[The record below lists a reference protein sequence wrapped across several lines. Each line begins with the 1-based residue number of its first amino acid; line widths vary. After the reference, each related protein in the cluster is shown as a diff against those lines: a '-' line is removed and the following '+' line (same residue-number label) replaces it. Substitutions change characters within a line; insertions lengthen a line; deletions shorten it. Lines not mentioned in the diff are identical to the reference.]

1 MSRQVQIRTAE
12 EIAASIPNGA
22 TLVSTGFSLIGVA
35 EEIYQ
40 AIEHRFLET
49 DQPRDL
55 TFVHSAG
62 QSDRI
67 RGMEHFAHAGLLKRI
82 VGSHWGLAPK
92 LEALISSNQ
101 VEAFCF
107 PMGQIIS
114 LYKAMASGKP
124 GILSRIGLNTFVDP
138 LYDGGRINERAKES
152 EFNLVERLEIRD
164 ENVLFYRSFPLHVYI
179 GRGTTAD
186 EAGNITMEDECAK
199 LEVMSAVQAVKAQGG
214 RVIFQVKN
222 IAQEHTLPAQEIV
235 VPGFLVDEIVVCEKP
250 EIHHRMTSSIY
261 MNPVLTGEIHEP
273 VLPSP
278 PSPLSIKK
286 IIGRRAVLELPQHA
300 VVNLGVGI
308 PGDAVGS
315 IIEEEQLHREVTLS
329 VEVGTIGGITLG
341 GGDFGVTKNAEAII
355 EKAYQFDYYNGCGVD
370 ITFMG
375 AAEMDVAGH
384 VNVSKFKPRT
394 PGCGGF
400 IDITQNAKA
409 VVFCSTFTSGGLTV
423 DIIDGKL
430 EIVNEGRFKKFV
442 RQVQQITFN
451 GTYAAERCQPV
462 WYVTE
467 RAVFRLVEGGIELV
481 EIAPGIDL
489 ERDILAQME
498 FEPKISKELGVM
510 DTRIFC
516 PESMKIKLK
525 PMKGVYS

>member
-1 MSRQVQIRTAE
+1 MSRKVQIRTAE
-12 EIAASIPNGA
+12 EIAASIPDGV
-22 TLVSTGFSLIGVA
+22 TLVTTGFSLIGVA
-35 EEIYQ
+35 EEISQ
-40 AIEHRFLET
+40 AIENRFLESN
-49 DQPRDL
+49 QPRNL

-82 VGSHWGLAPK
+82 IGSHWGLAPK
-92 LEALISSNQ
+92 LEALISDNH

-114 LYKAMASGKP
+114 LYRAMASGKP
-124 GILSRIGLNTFVDP
+124 GVVSRIGLNTFVDP

-152 EFNLVERLEIRD
+152 DFNLIERIQLHD
-164 ENVLFYRSFPLHVYI
+164 EDVLYYRSFPLHLYI

-222 IAQEHTLPAQEIV
+222 IAQEHTLSAKEIV

-250 EIHHRMTSSIY
+250 EVHHRMTSSVY
-261 MNPVLTGEIHEP
+261 VNPVFTGEIHEP
-273 VLPSP
+273 VVATQPT
-278 PSPLSIKK
+278 PLSVKK

-375 AAEMDVAGH
+375 AAEMDEAGH
-384 VNVSKFKPRT
+384 VNVSRFRPRT

-409 VVFCSTFTSGGLTV
+409 VVFCSTFTTGGLSV
-423 DIIDGKL
+423 DVKDGKL
-430 EIVNEGRFKKFV
+430 EILKEGRFKKFV
-442 RQVQQITFN
+442 SQVQQITFN
-451 GTYAAERCQPV
+451 GEYAARRNQPV

-467 RAVFRLVEGGIELV
+467 RAVFRLVEGGMELV

-489 ERDILAQME
+489 ERDVIGQMD
-498 FEPKISKELGVM
+498 FKPKISTELRLM
-510 DTRIFC
+510 DPRIFS
-516 PESMKIKLK
+516 PESMKLNLK
-525 PMKGVYS
+525 PKMGVYS